1 MGSFEEKLAR
11 NIHKRVGRIG
21 RIEWKIFQGFLKKIY
36 MKRMSFT
43 APFKIELL
51 LPFTG
56 CRKVLGKMPARHL
69 LEKRSLLAN
78 YLHKSILHLRKTINL
93 SLLFNS

>member
-1 MGSFEEKLAR
+1 
-11 NIHKRVGRIG
+11 
-21 RIEWKIFQGFLKKIY
+21 

-43 APFKIELL
+43 AQFKIELL
-51 LPFTG
+51 LPFTS

-78 YLHKSILHLRKTINL
+78 YLHKSILHLRKTINF
-93 SLLFNS
+93 SLFFNS

>member
-1 MGSFEEKLAR
+1 ME
-11 NIHKRVGRIG
+11 
-21 RIEWKIFQGFLKKIY
+21 
-36 MKRMSFT
+36 RMSFT
-43 APFKIELL
+43 AQFKIELL

-78 YLHKSILHLRKTINL
+78 YLHKSILHLGKTINF
-93 SLLFNS
+93 SLFLIHKSIVHTSEVIGLLLKACIFHLQIFSHFCLI